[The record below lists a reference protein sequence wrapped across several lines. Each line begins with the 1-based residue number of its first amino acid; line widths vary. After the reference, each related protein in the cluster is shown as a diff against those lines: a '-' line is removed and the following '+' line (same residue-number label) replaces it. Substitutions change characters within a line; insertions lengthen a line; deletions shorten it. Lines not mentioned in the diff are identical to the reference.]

1 MLATLLLAATPS
13 PTPTPKIPNAD
24 LVTPG
29 VWGFV
34 ITLLIAVATILL
46 IWDMMRRVRRAR
58 YRAEVN
64 AKLDAEE
71 AQHGTDTA
79 EQPAFE
85 AGWQTLLACLARLH
99 AGEPVDVG
107 ATELAVLEQLLTWHD
122 SQLAVTPVHELMAAN
137 QRFARSLNLN
147 P

>member
-1 MLATLLLAATPS
+1 MLATVLLAVTPS
-13 PTPTPKIPNAD
+13 PTPSPKIPNAD

-34 ITLLIAVATILL
+34 ITLMIALVTILL

-71 AQHGTDTA
+71 AQRGTDVVKA
-79 EQPAFE
+79 DGE
-85 AGWQTLLACLARLH
+85 ARGGTDAARR
-99 AGEPVDVG
+99 PDR
-107 ATELAVLEQLLTWHD
+107 D
-122 SQLAVTPVHELMAAN
+122 
-137 QRFARSLNLN
+137 
-147 P
+147 

>member
-71 AQHGTDTA
+71 AQRGTDIVKSEGETPGGTDA
-79 EQPAFE
+79 
-85 AGWQTLLACLARLH
+85 ARR
-99 AGEPVDVG
+99 PDR
-107 ATELAVLEQLLTWHD
+107 D
-122 SQLAVTPVHELMAAN
+122 
-137 QRFARSLNLN
+137 
-147 P
+147 